1 MRVVPVPC
9 LKDNYAYLLIDTSE
23 QAVVI
28 DPSEAAPVLSA
39 LEREGASLTEIWLTH
54 HHYDHVGGIEGLCDA
69 LGSMPVLGSAY
80 DLEHGRIPRQTRGLR
95 EGDALSYAGHE
106 VTLLEIPGHTLGA
119 IAFVL
124 DGCLFSGD
132 TLFLAGCGRVFEG
145 TMAMM
150 QSSLAKL
157 RSLPTSTRVYP
168 GHEYTLSNLRFATN
182 VEPENPA
189 TRERLRWAELKQERG
204 EPTVPG
210 TLQSEILTNPFMR
223 WTESSVITRA
233 QELGAKDREP
243 ASVFGAL
250 REAKDHF

>member
-1 MRVVPVPC
+1 
-9 LKDNYAYLLIDTSE
+9 
-23 QAVVI
+23 
-28 DPSEAAPVLSA
+28 
-39 LEREGASLTEIWLTH
+39 
-54 HHYDHVGGIEGLCDA
+54 
-69 LGSMPVLGSAY
+69 
-80 DLEHGRIPRQTRGLR
+80 
-95 EGDALSYAGHE
+95 
-106 VTLLEIPGHTLGA
+106 
-119 IAFVL
+119 
-124 DGCLFSGD
+124 
-132 TLFLAGCGRVFEG
+132 
-145 TMAMM
+145 MAMM